1 MDIELKEH
9 HLADNSRTDRANAQF
24 AKLQRAVDGKKAM
37 SDYEAEAAA
46 VRVKTERLRA
56 ARLARDA
63 EAASQPPPAPKPTK
77 TTKPTKAKKTKTTAK
92 SLSDWLN
99 TQEKAGRR
107 T

>member
-1 MDIELKEH
+1 M
-9 HLADNSRTDRANAQF
+9 ADNSRTDRANAQF

-46 VRVKTERLRA
+46 VRAKTERLRA

-63 EAASQPPPAPKPTK
+63 AVAAQPPAAP
-77 TTKPTKAKKTKTTAK
+77 KPTKAKKPKTTAK
-92 SLSDWLN
+92 SLADWLN
-99 TQEKAGRR
+99 TQEKTGRR

>member
-1 MDIELKEH
+1 MRDIHLQEH

-46 VRVKTERLRA
+46 VRAKTERLRA

-63 EAASQPPPAPKPTK
+63 EAASQPAPAP
-77 TTKPTKAKKTKTTAK
+77 KAKKTKTTAK
-92 SLSDWLN
+92 TLSDWLN
-99 TQEKAGRR
+99 TQNKTGRR

>member
-1 MDIELKEH
+1 
-9 HLADNSRTDRANAQF
+9 
-24 AKLQRAVDGKKAM
+24 M

-46 VRVKTERLRA
+46 VRAKTERLRA

-63 EAASQPPPAPKPTK
+63 ETASQPAPAP
-77 TTKPTKAKKTKTTAK
+77 KPTKAKKTKTTAK
-92 SLSDWLN
+92 TLSDWLN